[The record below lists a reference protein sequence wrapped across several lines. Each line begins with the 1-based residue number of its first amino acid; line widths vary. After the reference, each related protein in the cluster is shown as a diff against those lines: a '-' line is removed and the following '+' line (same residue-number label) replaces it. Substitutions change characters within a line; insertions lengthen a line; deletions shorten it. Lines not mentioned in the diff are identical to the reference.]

1 MTIFLKEVFMKK
13 RKKLK
18 ESKIPL
24 SNPVAKFAYHFNKSK
39 VFKDKT
45 KYQRKAKHKESFLIV
60 LFSTLI
66 GKDFFYLTVISAYQG
81 YSCLIMCIILK
92 RNESVE

>member
-1 MTIFLKEVFMKK
+1 MKK

-24 SNPVAKFAYHFNKSK
+24 SNPVAKFAHQFNKST

-45 KYQRKAKHKESFLIV
+45 KYQRKAKHKESFPIV

-66 GKDFFYLTVISAYQG
+66 GKDSFI
-81 YSCLIMCIILK
+81 
-92 RNESVE
+92 